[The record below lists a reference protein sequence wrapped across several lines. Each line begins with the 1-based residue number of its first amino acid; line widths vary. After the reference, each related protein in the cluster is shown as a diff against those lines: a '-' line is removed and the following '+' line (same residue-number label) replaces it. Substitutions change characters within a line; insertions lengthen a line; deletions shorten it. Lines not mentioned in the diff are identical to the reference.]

1 MSAVVRVVR
10 VRTGRTLA
18 PWGGPVGDLRVLGVA
33 LRERQERV
41 LRGLGLQVDAEL
53 GLDEANARAPAPGEL
68 RWDDDVD
75 VTPQALRAFL
85 RTAGH
90 EGGRMAMLDRPARRG
105 EVEVE
110 PLGPVWGPDAEPS
123 RLVGVRFGPRED
135 AVVVP
140 PRGFG
145 GVMKAPGP
153 FRSENPW
160 WITDRS
166 ATTLGHWSHV
176 LRANMAAL
184 PSAFGDAIV
193 ARPWSV
199 LWTWLRAPFSAGGGR
214 LAKVGRR
221 CRIHPTARL
230 EMCVLGDDVEV
241 GAYSVLRGCVVA
253 DGARIEDHVTA
264 KGAVVGPGAHV
275 GNYGMVTLSVVGAR
289 SSVSHIGA
297 QACVIG
303 DDTFVAT
310 FATLMDLDL
319 TGNVRVP
326 FQGTLTDTGTPFLGV
341 AVGHRVR
348 MGAGTWVA
356 QGRMVPNDVTL
367 VAAPGNVL
375 ARVPETLAPGVYA
388 VEGGRLVLR
397 ERSSVASTGRVG
409 AAGA

>member
-1 MSAVVRVVR
+1 VC
-10 VRTGRTLA
+10 
-18 PWGGPVGDLRVLGVA
+18 
-33 LRERQERV
+33 ERQERV
-41 LRGLGLQVDAEL
+41 LHRLGLRFQAEL
-53 GLDEANARAPAPGEL
+53 ARDEAARSAPASDEL

-75 VTPQALRAFL
+75 VTPQAMRAFL
-85 RTAGH
+85 QAAGTD
-90 EGGRMAMLDRPARRG
+90 GGRMALLDRPARKG

-110 PLGPVWGPDAEPS
+110 PPGPIWGDAREPT
-123 RLVGVRFGPRED
+123 RIVGVRLGPRED

-166 ATTLGHWSHV
+166 ATTLAHWSHV
-176 LRANMAAL
+176 LRANVAAL

-193 ARPWSV
+193 GRPWNV
-199 LWTWLRAPFSAGGGR
+199 LWTWLRAPLSAGGGR

-230 EMCVLGDDVEV
+230 EMCILGDDVEV
-241 GAYSVLRGCVVA
+241 GAYTVLRGCVVS

-264 KGAVVGPGAHV
+264 KGAIVGPGAHV
-275 GNYGMVTLSVVGAR
+275 GNYGMVNLSVLGAR
-289 SSVSHIGA
+289 ASVSHIGA

-303 DDTFVAT
+303 DDSFVAT

-319 TGNVRVP
+319 TGNVHVP
-326 FQGTLTDTGTPFLGV
+326 FEGRLTDTGTPFLGV

-367 VAAPGNVL
+367 VASPGQVL
-375 ARVPETLAPGVYA
+375 SRGGEPVAPGVYA
-388 VEGGRLVLR
+388 VEGGRLVPR
-397 ERSSVASTGRVG
+397 
-409 AAGA
+409 AGG